1 MFSNDNTGMYMPVA
15 PAATNYG
22 NNGFG
27 LGGDGA
33 WWLLVLFLFAAN
45 NGWNNGLNWGNKKG
59 DDPHALSLNGGDNF
73 KITGITGTTTVTV
86 TVDVK
91 NLTCTWVIN

>member
-27 LGGDGA
+27 FGGDGA
-33 WWLLVLFLFAAN
+33 QTEHERAEIQ
-45 NGWNNGLNWGNKKG
+45 
-59 DDPHALSLNGGDNF
+59 D
-73 KITGITGTTTVTV
+73 
-86 TVDVK
+86 
-91 NLTCTWVIN
+91 VINYIHRKGM